1 MSPVRKSTSTLS
13 TRDAVFGSA
22 ATLFQARGF
31 DGVSMDDIA
40 REGGVNKAM
49 IYYHFADKLALYRS
63 IVSEGLTSM
72 SATVGAIA
80 SSADTPQIKLDR
92 FIEAFVRMTEN
103 RPWMPAIMLR
113 EIAEGAPRLDPETM
127 GHMRDVIAGFAAILK
142 QGQAIGVFRTVHP
155 ILAYESVVG
164 PIIINAARER
174 VASQPSRKNQDFP
187 MLVDISH
194 DALIAHGQETAR
206 RMLKP

>member
-1 MSPVRKSTSTLS
+1 MAPVRKSTSTLS
-13 TRDAVFGSA
+13 TRDAVFASA

-40 REGGVNKAM
+40 REGAVNKAM

-80 SSADTPQIKLDR
+80 SSSDTPAIKLDR

-127 GHMRDVIAGFAAILK
+127 TRMRGVIAGFAAILQ
-142 QGQAIGVFRTVHP
+142 QGQSIGVFRQVHP
-155 ILAYESVVG
+155 ILAYEWVVG
-164 PIIINAARER
+164 PIIVNAARER

-187 MLVDISH
+187 MLVEISH